1 MEEIFV
7 TKLRI
12 NKVRH
17 LENLE
22 IPLSE
27 TERKH
32 LILTGKNGSGKTSV
46 LEGVNVFLNWVLS
59 KPNDEDEIIDRKV
72 SEYFLLKL
80 KQKEL
85 YDIINEADYNEHN
98 FQRDYTHINNMKLR
112 MNSILS
118 VINDKV
124 PIKLILNTGFNF
136 NSIEFY
142 DILWLNGDFIIKYF
156 PSKRIFNP
164 KESRGP
170 QKIEQKKNHPINEN
184 LGENFVRQLVNLRMD
199 LLDAKDTGRV
209 SEVAKVKTWFERFES
224 ILKDIYDDETLT
236 LEFDRPN
243 FNYLIKIK
251 EREPFSLNQ
260 LSDGYG
266 AILSIITELTMR
278 MDSKYAE
285 YKFAFDKPYD
295 LQGIVLIDEI
305 ETHLHIDLQKKIL
318 PFLTSFFPKIQFIV
332 TTHSPFVLSSVDN
345 AVIYDLEKQQVVED
359 LSDYSYQELV
369 ETYFGTD
376 QYSDVVKQK
385 LNEYELLIK
394 KQGRTEEEEDK
405 LYEIRRYFRKLPFFL
420 SQELQLK
427 IQELELY
434 KLPEQAI

>member
-46 LEGVNVFLNWVLS
+46 LEGINTFLNWILTES
-59 KPNDEDEIIDRKV
+59 DDDEIIERTIND
-72 SEYFLLKL
+72 YFLLK
-80 KQKEL
+80 KRQKEL
-85 YDIINEADYNEHN
+85 LDKIKGENYNEHN
-98 FQRDYTHINNMKLR
+98 SQRDHAYLNNMQLH
-112 MNSILS
+112 MNNILP

-124 PIKLILNTGFNF
+124 PVKLFLNLNLNF
-136 NSIEFY
+136 NSVEFH
-142 DILWLNGDFIIKYF
+142 DIIWINGDFIIKYF
-156 PSKRIFNP
+156 PTKRIFNP
-164 KESRGP
+164 KESLGP
-170 QKIEQKKNHPINEN
+170 QKIEQKKHHTIKEN

-199 LLDAKDTGRV
+199 LLDAKDTGRI
-209 SEVAKVKTWFERFES
+209 SEVAKVETWFERFES
-224 ILKDIYDDETLT
+224 ILKDIYGDKTLS

-251 EREPFSLNQ
+251 EREPFNLNQ

-266 AILSIITELTMR
+266 AVLSIVTELTMR
-278 MDSKYAE
+278 MDSKYSDL
-285 YKFAFDKPYD
+285 KFAVDKPYD
-295 LQGIVLIDEI
+295 LQGVVLIDEI

-332 TTHSPFVLSSVDN
+332 TTHSPFVLSSIDN

-376 QYSDVVKQK
+376 QYSHIVRQK
-385 LNEYELLIK
+385 LDEYEVLIK
-394 KQGRTEEEEDK
+394 KEGRTEEEEDK
-405 LYEIRRYFRKLPFFL
+405 LYELRKYFRKLPFFL
-420 SQELQLK
+420 SPELQLK

-434 KLPEQAI
+434 KLPEQAL